1 MTAATALLIVDMIN
15 TFDFPRG
22 RPLRQAAL
30 EIAPRIARLK
40 RRVDA
45 AGGHCIYVNDN
56 FASWNVDFHAL
67 VSLALDSPGREIVEH
82 LAPSSCDWHLLK
94 GRHSAFH
101 QTPLQTVLK
110 ENGVERVLVSGV
122 STESCVLAT
131 ALDAHIHQFDV
142 AVVSDCVA
150 SSSAARRSSAL
161 TVLRYGEI
169 PVMSAARALGPA
181 SRR

>member
-1 MTAATALLIVDMIN
+1 MNAQTALLIVDMIN

-22 RPLRQAAL
+22 RPLRRAAL

-40 RRVDA
+40 RRVEDR
-45 AGGHCIYVNDN
+45 GGRCLYANDN

-67 VSLALDSPGREIVEH
+67 VSLALDSPGRAIVEH
-82 LAPSSCDWHLLK
+82 LAPSTCDWHLLK
-94 GRHSAFH
+94 SRHSAFH
-101 QTPLQTVLK
+101 QTPLQTVLQ
-110 ENGVERVLVSGV
+110 EAGVTRVLVCGV

-142 AVVSDCVA
+142 AVISDCVA
-150 SSSAARRSSAL
+150 SSSEARRTSAL

-169 PVMSAARALGPA
+169 PVLSAARALATSHAG
-181 SRR
+181 

>member
-1 MTAATALLIVDMIN
+1 MSSDTALLIVDMIN

-30 EIAPRIARLK
+30 AVAPRIARLK
-40 RRVDA
+40 RRVDE
-45 AGGHCIYVNDN
+45 AGGRCIYVNDN
-56 FASWNVDFHAL
+56 FAGWNVDFHAL
-67 VSLALDSPGREIVEH
+67 VSLALDSPGREVVEP

-101 QTPLQTVLK
+101 QTPLQTVLQ
-110 ENGVERVLVSGV
+110 EHGIGRVLVCGL

-131 ALDAHIHQFDV
+131 ALDAHIHHFEV

-161 TVLRYGEI
+161 AVLRYGAI
-169 PVMSAARALGPA
+169 PVMSAARALGA
-181 SRR
+181 RRGR